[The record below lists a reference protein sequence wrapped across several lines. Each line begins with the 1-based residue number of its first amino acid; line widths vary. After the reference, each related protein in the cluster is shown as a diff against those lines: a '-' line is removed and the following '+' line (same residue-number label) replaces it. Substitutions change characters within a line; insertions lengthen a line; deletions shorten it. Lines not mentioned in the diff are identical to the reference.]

1 MRWGGWRYVC
11 KMINAANRNRA
22 NGKNFVRRNR
32 ARVKVKLKNR
42 RAKKGRKGWEDRH
55 GVLRVCGRRRGG
67 LAWGSGTAGCSWRF
81 AVLRRKIEMVYVVG
95 SGSPFAGSGIKNLFA
110 ARKAYAGTADM
121 P

>member
-1 MRWGGWRYVC
+1 MC

-22 NGKNFVRRNR
+22 NGKNSVRRNR

-42 RAKKGRKGWEDRH
+42 GAKKGRKGWEDRH

-81 AVLRRKIEMVYVVG
+81 VVLCRKNRNGVCCRVG
-95 SGSPFAGSGIKNLFA
+95 KSLCRERDKKFIC
-110 ARKAYAGTADM
+110 RT
-121 P
+121 